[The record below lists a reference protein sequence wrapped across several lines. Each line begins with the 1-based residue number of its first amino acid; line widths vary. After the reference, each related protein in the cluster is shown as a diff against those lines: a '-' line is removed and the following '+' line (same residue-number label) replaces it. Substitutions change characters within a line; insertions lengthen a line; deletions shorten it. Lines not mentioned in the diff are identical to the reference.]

1 MNKNKITIKF
11 NSESDTIADSITDM
25 FYDFLEEK
33 EIKLDKLDIKCETA
47 LRGILFSTF
56 TKEYFGRIGQE
67 TKMTY
72 EDGGI
77 VHTGDVVEVFDN
89 GESIG
94 NTFVCQ
100 DEEYNKNYF
109 VMGLYNT
116 NFNNGISDCEE
127 WSIKLVKK
135 FSEVDDGEIIDG
147 VKMILD

>member
-11 NSESDTIADSITDM
+11 NSESDITAYNIIDM
-25 FYDFLEEK
+25 FNKLLEEK
-33 EIKLDKLDIKCETA
+33 EIKLNKLDIKCET
-47 LRGILFSTF
+47 LLSGKLFSTF
-56 TKEYFGRIGQE
+56 IKEDLGRIGQE

-72 EDGGI
+72 KDGGI

-116 NFNNGISDCEE
+116 NFNNGISDCKE

>member
-11 NSESDTIADSITDM
+11 NSESDTMADNITDM

-33 EIKLDKLDIKCETA
+33 GIKLDKLDIKWETA
-47 LRGILFSTF
+47 LRGKLLFTLI
-56 TKEYFGRIGQE
+56 KEDLGRIGQE

-72 EDGGI
+72 KDGGI

-109 VMGLYNT
+109 VMGLYNI
-116 NFNNGISDCEE
+116 NFNNGVSDCKE
-127 WSIKLVKK
+127 WSIRLVKK